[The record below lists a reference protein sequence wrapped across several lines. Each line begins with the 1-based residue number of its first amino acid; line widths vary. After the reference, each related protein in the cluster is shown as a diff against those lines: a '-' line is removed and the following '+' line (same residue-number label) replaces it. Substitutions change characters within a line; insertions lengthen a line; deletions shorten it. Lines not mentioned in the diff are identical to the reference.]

1 MTWRAGGRKALP
13 DDGLPLADHGLALA
27 GLRVLSFG
35 NFVAGNSFA
44 TMLAELGADVVKL
57 ESLQRPDPVRMR
69 FSAEQKQVL

>member
-1 MTWRAGGRKALP
+1 MSDR
-13 DDGLPLADHGLALA
+13 DLPLAGHDLPLAGHGLPLA

-69 FSAEQKQVL
+69 FSGTKAGA